1 MDSHINSNC
10 SSPDHPICYSPIS
23 PPVKAL
29 TQTLPLEL
37 TPPILPSHEKI
48 VETLLTSMNKSLL
61 IIASY
66 LNNGAAQ

>member
-23 PPVKAL
+23 PPV
-29 TQTLPLEL
+29 
-37 TPPILPSHEKI
+37 PPILPSHEKI